1 MPRAAAVC
9 AFIVMFVHVWGQC
22 FKLLGLGPAAGAED
36 FLPTN
41 KVHVD
46 SMSRVHVFQEDERL
60 QERARG
66 GTDVRPLMSLGS
78 SREDRG

>member
-1 MPRAAAVC
+1 VSTSL
-9 AFIVMFVHVWGQC
+9 Q
-22 FKLLGLGPAAGAED
+22 L
-36 FLPTN
+36 
-41 KVHVD
+41 
-46 SMSRVHVFQEDERL
+46 DERL

>member
-22 FKLLGLGPAAGAED
+22 FKLLGLGPAAGAEEWF

-46 SMSRVHVFQEDERL
+46 SMSRVHIL
-60 QERARG
+60 AAGRAFAGASAGRHRRAAA
-66 GTDVRPLMSLGS
+66 DVPG
-78 SREDRG
+78 E